1 MSDIKLITKDDCPKC
16 EWVKGQIAKHDY
28 DVEILNEST
37 VMGKQYMAY
46 YGLIQEGQVFP
57 ILIQDDIEKT
67 TVGSIKINR
76 VLEGHFASKS
86 I

>member
-16 EWVKGQIAKHDY
+16 EWVKEQIAKNDY
-28 DVEILNEST
+28 DVEILNENT
-37 VMGKQYMAY
+37 VLGMQFMAY

-57 ILIQDDIEKT
+57 VLIQDDIEET
-67 TVGSIKINR
+67 TVGSININR
-76 VLEGHFASKS
+76 VLKGHFTSKS